1 MARLTEFH
9 CQQHGTGSL
18 LGLIG
23 RSVCSDLDE
32 KAAERSTSTAPAALF
47 FLESVIGYA
56 NKAVSAEM

>member
-1 MARLTEFH
+1 M
-9 CQQHGTGSL
+9 GSL